1 MKFKSKLKGL
11 CNFSICFWPKIF
23 FWGSAEI
30 FLYFWR
36 RIRKK
41 WKKNFWIVKT
51 LPFFFLCF
59 SVFKIF
65 INRPWADAELQVLA
79 MFPIAYWRT
88 LAILPSRQNRYFIS
102 CIFTMLIW
110 YLILI
115 LKCKLNFFS
124 IFNSTIFIFNQHL
137 CLFSLKLILEEW
149 CLHVEADALSI
160 FSVCL
165 SKCQFLSCKF
175 LIFSSLL
182 VMFYVFNNVFWGMIR
197 LKFILIH
204 WRLKFYLKYSLT

>member
-1 MKFKSKLKGL
+1 M
-11 CNFSICFWPKIF
+11 
-23 FWGSAEI
+23 
-30 FLYFWR
+30 
-36 RIRKK
+36 
-41 WKKNFWIVKT
+41 
-51 LPFFFLCF
+51 
-59 SVFKIF
+59 
-65 INRPWADAELQVLA
+65 DAELQVLR
-79 MFPIAYWRT
+79 MLPIAYWRT
-88 LAILPSRQNRYFIS
+88 VAILPSRQNRYFIS

-110 YLILI
+110 CLILI
-115 LKCKLNFFS
+115 LKCKLIFFW
-124 IFNSTIFIFNQHL
+124 FNTTIFNQHL

-175 LIFSSLL
+175 FIFSSLL
-182 VMFYVFNNVFWGMIR
+182 VMFFLFNNVFWGMIR